1 LVVGASNTQSGRSE
15 YWRPE
20 APSDDESLDLA
31 IFSRLAWI
39 CWKSVWVPV
48 RFPWNNAFI
57 ATTDGSIVS
66 THWFEWRN
74 IWLSSSAI
82 VTSDVGEIIKVFSM

>member
-1 LVVGASNTQSGRSE
+1 LVVGASNTQSGRSG
-15 YWRPE
+15 YRCPE

-31 IFSRLAWI
+31 IFARFAWI
-39 CWKSVWVPV
+39 CWKIVWVPV

-74 IWLSSSAI
+74 IWLS
-82 VTSDVGEIIKVFSM
+82 